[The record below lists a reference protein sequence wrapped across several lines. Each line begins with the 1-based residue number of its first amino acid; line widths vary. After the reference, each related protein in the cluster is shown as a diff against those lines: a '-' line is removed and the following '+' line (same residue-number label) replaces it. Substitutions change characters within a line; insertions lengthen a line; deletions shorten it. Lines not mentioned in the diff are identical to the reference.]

1 MLLRRVLLTGF
12 TLFPALAC
20 TTNPPP
26 RGGGDGGGD
35 GWRRLTLA
43 DFVNVNGDATTWS
56 ERDGVIVC
64 TGLPVGGA
72 RSQRTYTNFEL
83 ELDWRHL
90 THAGNSGVF
99 LWCPESA
106 FEALPPGSLPRSGI
120 EVQVLDLGYE
130 TDWEAAHGAPS
141 DWFTSHGD
149 LFPVGDSRM
158 TARTPQIDYVDVAG
172 RTYTVGSPESSRSFP
187 TRRLVRPAGA
197 WNHYLVRA
205 VDGAVTLWVNGEEV
219 NAGTGCAPA
228 TGFLALEAEGAPVE
242 FKNLRL
248 RELP

>member
-1 MLLRRVLLTGF
+1 MTLSTRVLLTV
-12 TLFPALAC
+12 LALLPTCAC
-20 TTNPPP
+20 ATSSGSRAN
-26 RGGGDGGGD
+26 DD

-56 ERDGVIVC
+56 ERDGVIAC
-64 TGLPVGGA
+64 SGLPVGGA
-72 RSQRTYTNFEL
+72 RSLRTYTNFEL

-106 FEALPPGSLPRSGI
+106 FTGLAPGELPRSGI

-130 TDWEAAHGAPS
+130 SDWEAAHGAPS

-149 LFPVGDSRM
+149 VFPVGDSRM
-158 TARTPQIDYVDVAG
+158 TARMPQIDYVDVAG
-172 RTYTVGSPESSRSFP
+172 RRYTVGSPESMRSFP
-187 TRRLVRPAGA
+187 TKRLVRPSGE

-219 NAGTGCAPA
+219 NAGSACVPA
-228 TGFLALEAEGAPVE
+228 TGYLALEAEGAPVE